1 MIQLKPFFSNVPG
14 ILLLVFSFILPYPGL
29 AQYAVSLDDL
39 DAFEKPGKTWR
50 VAGDAIAD
58 LSEQGRL
65 TVSNGNGVLV
75 NLPTEKNKG
84 QDLYTKE
91 SYGDLDVEVEYLVA
105 KGSNSGIY
113 LQGMYEIQI
122 LDSWGVKI
130 PRAGDNGGIYE
141 RWDDSKPEGQKGY
154 QGYAPRQ
161 NASRAPGLWQKL
173 KVSFQAPR
181 FDENGEKI
189 ENARMLSVELNGV
202 IIHEDVELFGP
213 TRGAMA
219 NQEMSRGPIRIQ
231 GDHGAVAFRNL
242 QLTPFDNAAPELKG
256 LTYDIYKGR
265 FEALPDF
272 SLLKSEKS
280 GELESLTASISGSGD
295 QFLIRYR
302 GQLDIQE
309 EGSYSFNFSF
319 PGGAG
324 VLSIGGEQVF
334 RPSGG
339 NVAGEVSLT
348 RGLHPLELVYSK
360 VQDWVDPL
368 LTAEIAGPGI
378 RPLLLSDRSFVG
390 SSGPDPI
397 LIDPNERP
405 VLRSFMDLPG
415 GYRMTHAV
423 SVASPDNVHYTYD
436 MDYGNLIQIWKGEF
450 LNATPMWYSR
460 GDGSS
465 RPMGTL
471 LYLGSPAFS
480 LAQLSSTEQAW
491 PTDTLGSGYKVNGYR
506 VLSEEHELQFSYEV
520 FGVAVEDKLEVV
532 SGGKGLK
539 RILNLG
545 GSLENRYVRVI
556 ASEKIENLG
565 NGLYLVGD
573 KAYYIQLA
581 EEIQSVPILR
591 DSNGQ
596 KELLVPARKNMDYVL
611 WF

>member
-1 MIQLKPFFSNVPG
+1 MIQFKPFVSKMPG
-14 ILLLVFSFILPYPGL
+14 ILLLVFSIILRYPGV
-29 AQYAVSLDDL
+29 AQNAVSFDDL
-39 DAFEKPGKTWR
+39 AAFENPGKTWS
-50 VAGDAIAD
+50 VAGDVKAD
-58 LSEQGRL
+58 LFKEGQL
-65 TVSNGNGVLV
+65 TVSKGNGVLV
-75 NLPTEKNKG
+75 NLPTEKNNG
-84 QDLYTKE
+84 QDLYTKA
-91 SYGDLDVEVEYLVA
+91 SFGDLDMEVEYLVA
-105 KGSNSGIY
+105 EGSNSGIY

-122 LDSWGVKI
+122 LDSWGIKI

-141 RWDDSKPEGQKGY
+141 RWDDSKPEAQKGY

-181 FDENGEKI
+181 FDDDGDKI
-189 ENARMLSVELNGV
+189 ENARILSVELNGV

-219 NQEMSRGPIRIQ
+219 GQEMSRGPIRIQ

-242 QLTPFDNAAPELKG
+242 QLTPFDNAAPELKE
-256 LTYDIYKGR
+256 LTYDMYKGR

-272 SLLKSEKS
+272 SSLKAEKS
-280 GELESLTASISGSGD
+280 GDLESLTASISGSTD

-302 GQLDIQE
+302 GQLEIQE
-309 EGSYSFNFSF
+309 GGSYSFNFSF

-334 RPSGG
+334 GPSVG
-339 NVAGEVSLT
+339 NVAGEVSLD
-348 RGLHPLELVYSK
+348 RGIHPLELVYSK

-368 LTAEIAGPGI
+368 LTAEMAGPGI
-378 RPLLLSDRSFVG
+378 RPVLLSDRSFVG
-390 SSGPDPI
+390 SRGPDPI
-397 LIDPNERP
+397 LINPDERP

-436 MDYGNLIQIWKGEF
+436 MDYGNLIQVWKGEF

-480 LAQLSSTEQAW
+480 LAQLSSKEQAW
-491 PTDTLGSGYKVNGYR
+491 PTDTLGSGYKINGYR
-506 VLSEEHELQFSYEV
+506 VLAEEHELEFSYEL
-520 FGVAVEDKLEVV
+520 FGSAVDDKLEVV

-539 RILNLG
+539 RTLNVG
-545 GSLENRYVRVI
+545 GSLEKRYVRL
-556 ASEKIENLG
+556 AAADKIEDLG
-565 NGLYLVGD
+565 KGLYLVGE
-573 KAYYIQLA
+573 KAYYLQLD
-581 EEIQSVPILR
+581 EESQSVRILR
-591 DSNGQ
+591 DNNGQ
-596 KELLVPARKNMDYVL
+596 WELLVPVRENMDYVL